1 MAEFLSPAWIS
12 ELDDAARASDDLV
25 RFDGPLVLEQI
36 VQCGSARPDV
46 RYQIRIE
53 RGRACVV
60 DVGGADD
67 DQRADDQQA
76 DIVLLTDVAT
86 ARALHTGARR
96 TQDAL
101 AAGALKIR
109 GNPDVLVRHRELLGV
124 LDRAFAT
131 ARARTTFAALTVDET
146 GSDSTGEQ

>member
-53 RGRACVV
+53 RGRARVV
-60 DVGGADD
+60 DVSGGDD
-67 DQRADDQQA
+67 HERA

>member
-53 RGRACVV
+53 RGRARVV
-60 DVGGADD
+60 DVGGDD
-67 DQRADDQQA
+67 ERA